1 METTKK
7 KKKNRKVLV
16 RKESI
21 EEQKANPEKFP
32 PNPFVGLLKG
42 KIHYNKDADIF
53 NLGL

>member
-1 METTKK
+1 METAEKK
-7 KKKNRKVLV
+7 KKTRKILV

-32 PNPFVGLLKG
+32 PRGLAGLLEG
-42 KIHYNKDADIF
+42 KIHYESDDIF